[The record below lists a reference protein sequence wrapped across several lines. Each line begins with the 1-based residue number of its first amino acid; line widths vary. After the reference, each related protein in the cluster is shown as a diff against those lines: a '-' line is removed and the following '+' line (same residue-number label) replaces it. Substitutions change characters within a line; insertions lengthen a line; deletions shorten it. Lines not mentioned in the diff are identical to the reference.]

1 MRLLI
6 TGGAGCL
13 GSELAN
19 HFGSR
24 GYQVL
29 VVDNFATGDPSW
41 VTASS
46 QIEIRD
52 GSVLSTDDVDDAFSE
67 FRPSHVIHAA
77 ASYADPDDWRGDL
90 STNTAGTLNI
100 VKACESFRVEKLVYL
115 QTALGYGKPTLSPI
129 PVEHSLRPNSSYG
142 ISKVAGELYALAA
155 NIPSSV
161 SLRLANVCA
170 PRLSIGPLPTF
181 FKKLL
186 AGEECTVTNAERDF
200 LSIDD
205 FLSLAETVL
214 LFDIP
219 ISGAFNVSSGRGKTI
234 LEVFEAVAAALSIQ
248 SPRHRLVPVGDDDI
262 QSVVLS
268 PTLTGETFGWSAGTE
283 FTEMIDRQVRWFQLH
298 GVGTI
303 RSHLRHDVTSEGAPN
318 E

>member
-19 HFGSR
+19 HFGSK

-29 VVDNFATGDPSW
+29 VVDNFSTGNPSW
-41 VTASS
+41 VSASS
-46 QIEIRD
+46 QIRIREC
-52 GSVLSTDDVDDAFSE
+52 SVLSAEDLDDAFSE

-77 ASYADPDDWRGDL
+77 ASYANPNDWRGDL
-90 STNTAGTLNI
+90 STNAAGTLNV
-100 VKACESFRVEKLVYL
+100 VKACESSGVEKLVYL
-115 QTALGYGKPTLSPI
+115 QTALGYGKPALSPI
-129 PVEHSLRPNSSYG
+129 PVEHSLRPTSSYG

-155 NIPSSV
+155 NITSSV

-181 FKKLL
+181 YKNLL

-200 LSIDD
+200 LSIED
-205 FLSLAETVL
+205 FLSLAEMVL
-214 LFDIP
+214 LFDSP
-219 ISGAFNVSSGRGKTI
+219 ISGAFNVSTGTGKTI
-234 LEVFEAVAAALSIQ
+234 LEVFEAVATAMSIQ
-248 SPRHRLVPVGDDDI
+248 SPPHKLVPVANDDI

-268 PTLTGETFGWSAGTE
+268 PVLTGETFGWSAGTD
-283 FTEMIDRQVRWFQLH
+283 FTEMINRQVRWFQLH

-303 RSHLRHDVTSEGAPN
+303 RSHLRHNLASEGAPN